1 MRSPLRDKPLMFRN
15 RNGFPHPLTSPCTH
29 VPIQGHRCTGADTDT
44 DTDQHKPT
52 HTKGRLSETLWGH
65 SPLGVVHLEAGGGQQ
80 GVAVG
85 DVDGGA
91 PG

>member
-1 MRSPLRDKPLMFRN
+1 MRSPLRDEPLMFRN
-15 RNGFPHPLTSPCTH
+15 RNGFPQLLASPRTH
-29 VPIQGHRCTGADTDT
+29 QSKDTDT
-44 DTDQHKPT
+44 QVQTQAQAQTQAQTDT
-52 HTKGRLSETLWGH
+52 HTMGRLSETLWGH